1 MAKEYDGYRFQIGAR
16 CNIAQYRMLKR
27 CSEKQDAT
35 EWSDWRARR
44 PDEPVWLLGAHLG
57 AAHLKGVQ
65 LWKAH
70 LEGADLHRAHLE
82 GANLHE
88 ARLEGANLQR
98 ARLEGARLGAAS
110 LEGAN
115 LQRARLEGARLNES
129 HLERANLEGAHLER
143 ADLWGAHLE
152 GAELRH
158 VRLEGARLW
167 QAHLEG
173 AKLRQAHLEG
183 ATFEE
188 AHLGGANLGGAHLE
202 GANFAQAEVNGKT
215 LIAGCTV
222 SRHTYFGT
230 VGLDAARVEPG
241 LKQLLEYNIR
251 WRRWQEWFNRGPR
264 PLRVLKRAVGAPFWW
279 MSDYGRSTLR
289 IIATF
294 AVLALAFAIIYY
306 AWALVAPPGV
316 VTSLLEGP
324 GGPIPR
330 WLVPVRALYFSV
342 VTMTTLG
349 FGDMHADALSFWGHV
364 LLMLQVL
371 SGYVLLGAL
380 VTRFAVLFT
389 AGGPSAR
396 LAEEEEGGAEEGVTS

>member
-1 MAKEYDGYRFQIGAR
+1 MAKEYDGYPFQIGAR

-35 EWSDWRARR
+35 EWSDWRAHR

-70 LEGADLHRAHLE
+70 LEGADLHRARLE

-88 ARLEGANLQR
+88 ARLEGA
-98 ARLEGARLGAAS
+98 RLGAAR

-173 AKLRQAHLEG
+173 A
-183 ATFEE
+183 TFEE

-215 LIAGCTV
+215 LIAGCIV

-251 WRRWQEWFNRGPR
+251 WRRWQEWFNKGPR
-264 PLRVLKRAVGAPFWW
+264 PLRALKRTVVAPFWW
-279 MSDYGRSTLR
+279 TSDYGRSTLR

-306 AWALVAPPGV
+306 AWALVWPPGV

-330 WLVPVRALYFSV
+330 WLVPIRALYFSV

-396 LAEEEEGGAEEGVTS
+396 LAEEEGEAEEGVTS